1 MQELTLKEA
10 KPLGRELKR
19 PQSQLVKEG
28 KSSQIQQDDGHQAG
42 TSTEEPIV
50 ISSKQL
56 IEAQVAR
63 MKLSRQE

>member
-1 MQELTLKEA
+1 MQESTLKEA

-19 PQSQLVKEG
+19 PPSQLLKEG
-28 KSSQIQQDDGHQAG
+28 KSSQIQQDDGHQAEA
-42 TSTEEPIV
+42 SAEEPIV

-63 MKLSRQE
+63 LKLSKQE